1 MIILGTK
8 LNLAYSFMGNTKKAA
23 VTFIFITVL
32 LDVIGFGIIIPVL
45 PQLLA
50 EMQQISVNEAS
61 TYGGYLLTAF
71 AIFQFIF
78 SPIMGSLSD
87 QYGRRP
93 ILLLSLL
100 GFTVDYLILALAPS
114 FAWLLIGRII
124 AGVCGASFTTA
135 SAYIADISD
144 ETNRAKNF
152 GMLGAAFGLGFII
165 GPLLGGV
172 FGEVNVRLP
181 FYVASGLSFLNFLY
195 GYFILP
201 ESLSLENRR
210 PFDWK
215 RANPVGTL
223 KQLFNYQ
230 KIGYLLVVFFILN
243 LAVHAVNTN
252 WAYFNMY
259 RFSWSESTVG
269 LSLALAGLLVAF
281 NQAFLA
287 QKISNRLG
295 SRKGLYFGIGF
306 YALGMICFAFANAS
320 WMMFLFI
327 IPYCLGSVC
336 GPLLQSY
343 LVEQVAVNEQGE
355 LQGGLTSIQSLTTI
369 LGPVLMTSIFFYT
382 TKDDTPFYF
391 PGSAFFLAAILM
403 ALALLLTYWV
413 FRRQQS

>member
-1 MIILGTK
+1 
-8 LNLAYSFMGNTKKAA
+8 MGKVRKAA
-23 VTFIFITVL
+23 VNFIFITVL

-50 EMQQISVNEAS
+50 EMNQISVNEAS

-78 SPIMGSLSD
+78 SPIMGSLSY

-100 GFTVDYLILALAPS
+100 GFALDYLILALAPT
-114 FAWLLIGRII
+114 FLWLLIGRII
-124 AGVCGASFTTA
+124 AGICGASFTTA
-135 SAYIADISD
+135 SAYIADVSD

-165 GPLLGGV
+165 GPLLGGF
-172 FGEVNVRLP
+172 FGEIAVRLP
-181 FYVASGLSFLNFLY
+181 FYVAAGLTFVNFLY

-201 ESLSLENRR
+201 ESLSVDNRR
-210 PFDWK
+210 QFDWK

-223 KQLFNYQ
+223 KQLFSYK
-230 KIGYLLVVFFILN
+230 KIGFLLFVFFLLN
-243 LAVHAVNTN
+243 LAAHAVNTN

-259 RFSWSESTVG
+259 LFEWSESTVG
-269 LSLALAGLLVAF
+269 LSLALAGILIALA
-281 NQAFLA
+281 QAVLA
-287 QKISNRLG
+287 QKIENTLG
-295 SRKGLYFGIGF
+295 TEKGLYLGIFLYG
-306 YALGMICFAFANAS
+306 LGMFCFAFASAS

-327 IPYCLGSVC
+327 VPYCLGSIC

-343 LVEQVAVNEQGE
+343 LVEQVAKNEQGE

-369 LGPVLMTSIFFYT
+369 FGPIIMTSIFFFT
-382 TKDDTPFYF
+382 TKEDTPVYF
-391 PGSAFFLAAILM
+391 PGSAFLLAAVLM
-403 ALALLLTYWV
+403 GAGLLITYWV
-413 FRRQQS
+413 FGKQKVNKQEVAL